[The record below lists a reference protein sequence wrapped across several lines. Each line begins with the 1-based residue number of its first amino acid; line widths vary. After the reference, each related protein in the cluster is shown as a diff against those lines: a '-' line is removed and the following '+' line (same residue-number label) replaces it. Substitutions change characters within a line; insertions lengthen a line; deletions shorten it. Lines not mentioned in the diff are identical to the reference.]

1 MKVKGIRFITITAL
15 MLALTIVFQMLRV
28 ILGLP
33 NTIFSQL
40 LVGTL
45 VNLCLL
51 VATAGAG
58 ILSGIIISLAAPVV
72 AFLQNSVPA
81 FWVVPFIAIG
91 NMAIVIIYG
100 MFYEKSKI
108 LGFTLGAVLK
118 TAILWVGISIVGI
131 SVFGLPAA
139 AVPVVQLNFTWPQLI
154 TAIAGGIL
162 SLPVVAALKP
172 MFNRS

>member
-1 MKVKGIRFITITAL
+1 MKIKGIRFITITAL

-33 NTIFSQL
+33 NNIFSQL

-58 ILSGIIISLAAPVV
+58 ILSGIIISLIAPVV

-100 MFYEKSKI
+100 MLYKKSKI
-108 LGFTLGAVLK
+108 FGFTLGAVLK

-131 SVFGLPAA
+131 SVFGLPP
-139 AVPVVQLNFTWPQLI
+139 AVVPIVQLNFTWPQLI
-154 TAIAGGIL
+154 TAMAGGIL

-172 MFNRS
+172 MFKQS

>member
-33 NTIFSQL
+33 NTIVTQL

-58 ILSGIIISLAAPVV
+58 IFSGIIISLAAPIV
-72 AFLQNSVPA
+72 AFLQSSVPA

-100 MFYEKSKI
+100 LLYEKSKI
-108 LGFTLGAVLK
+108 LGFTFGAILK
-118 TAILWVGISIVGI
+118 TAILWVGVAVVGI
-131 SVFGLPAA
+131 SVFGLPEAA
-139 AVPVVQLNFTWPQLI
+139 IPVVQLNFTWPQII
-154 TAIAGGIL
+154 TAMAGGIL

-172 MFNRS
+172 MFKQS

>member
-33 NTIFSQL
+33 NTIFSQI

-58 ILSGIIISLAAPVV
+58 ILSGIIISLVAPVV
-72 AFLQNSVPA
+72 AFLQSSVPA

-91 NMAIVIIYG
+91 NMAIVIVYG
-100 MFYEKSKI
+100 MLYGKSKI
-108 LGFTLGAVLK
+108 LGFTLGAILK
-118 TAILWVGISIVGI
+118 TAILWIGIAMIGI
-131 SVFGLPAA
+131 SVFGLPK
-139 AVPVVQLNFTWPQLI
+139 AVVPIVQLNFSYPQLI
-154 TAIAGGIL
+154 TAILGGIL

-172 MFNRS
+172 MFKQS